1 MTRMFGTD
9 GVRGVANIEP
19 MTPATVMA
27 LGQAMVEVLSP
38 LASMAEPFVIV
49 GRDTRRSGPMF
60 EAALAAALYAVGVH
74 VLNVGVIPTPGVAYL
89 TRTRQ
94 ALAGIMISASH
105 NPFDDN
111 GIKIFS
117 STGAKLD
124 DALEDAIESRM
135 RSLSTDRYRTGQG
148 IGMPLA
154 GDESLQCYIDF
165 LKSAFR
171 PSGCLQFRVGLDC
184 ANGAA
189 AMVAPALFEQ
199 LGIPALVWH
208 ASPDGVNINQHCG
221 ALHPEF
227 LQQKVRDERLD
238 LGFAFDGDA
247 DRLIAIDHTG
257 EILDG
262 DAILAI
268 CAQALSTA
276 GALCPPAVVSTI
288 MSNLGLARA
297 LRNLD
302 IVLHQTQV
310 GDRYVMQAMQ
320 HHGAILGGEQ
330 SGHIIFLKHQTT
342 GDGLLSA
349 IQLLN
354 AVSSQQAPLADL
366 AKVLCKFPQVLIN
379 VALQRRDD
387 PLSYPQVQHAL
398 HSAEATLGD
407 EGRVLVRLSGTEPVA
422 RVMVEGPDQTLIE
435 SLAQRIAQ
443 AVASE
448 LGCG

>member
-19 MTPATVMA
+19 MTPATVMH
-27 LGQAMVEVLSP
+27 LGQATVEVLSP
-38 LASMAEPFVIV
+38 LASMAEPFVVV

-60 EAALAAALYAVGVH
+60 EAALAAGLYSVGVS
-74 VLNVGVIPTPGVAYL
+74 VLNVGIMPTPGVAYL
-89 TRTRQ
+89 TRARQ

-105 NPFDDN
+105 NRFDDN
-111 GIKIFS
+111 GIKIFG

-124 DALEDAIESRM
+124 DALEDAIEARL
-135 RSLSTDRYRTGQG
+135 RSLRGDGRRTGRAIG
-148 IGMPLA
+148 IPLA
-154 GDESLQCYIDF
+154 STESLQCYTDF

-171 PSGCLQFRVGLDC
+171 PSSCLEFRVGLDC

-189 AMVAPALFEQ
+189 ARVAPALFEQ
-199 LGIPALVWH
+199 LGVPALVWH
-208 ASPDGVNINQHCG
+208 ASPDGININQQCG

-262 DAILAI
+262 DYILAI
-268 CAQALSTA
+268 CAQTLSRE
-276 GALCPPAVVSTI
+276 GALCPRAVVSTV
-288 MSNLGLARA
+288 MSNLGLERA
-297 LRNLD
+297 LRNLG

-330 SGHIIFLKHQTT
+330 SGHIIFRKHQTT

-366 AKVLCKFPQVLIN
+366 AQVLFKFPQVLVN
-379 VALQRRDD
+379 VAVQRRDD
-387 PLSYPQVQHAL
+387 PLKYPHVQHAL
-398 HSAEATLGD
+398 QNAQATLGD
-407 EGRVLVRLSGTEPVA
+407 EGRVLVRLSGTEPIV
-422 RVMVEGPDQTLIE
+422 RVMVEGPEQRLIE

-448 LGCG
+448 FGCG

>member
-19 MTPATVMA
+19 MTSATVMN

-38 LASMAEPFVIV
+38 LAPMAEPFVVV

-60 EAALAAALYAVGVH
+60 EAALAAGLYSMGVN
-74 VLNVGVIPTPGVAYL
+74 VLNVGIMPTPGVAYL
-89 TRTRQ
+89 TRARQ
-94 ALAGIMISASH
+94 ALAGIVISASH
-105 NPFDDN
+105 NPFDEN
-111 GIKIFS
+111 GIKIFN

-124 DALEDAIESRM
+124 DALEDAIETRM
-135 RSLSTDRYRTGQG
+135 RSLSADGRRTGQG
-148 IGMPLA
+148 IGIPLA
-154 GDESLQCYIDF
+154 SDESLPSYTDF
-165 LKSAFR
+165 LKSAFC
-171 PSGCLQFRVGLDC
+171 PSSSLEFRVGLDC

-189 AMVAPALFEQ
+189 SRVAPALFEQ
-199 LGIPALVWH
+199 LGVPTLVWH
-208 ASPDGVNINQHCG
+208 ASPDGVNINQQCG

-227 LQQKVRDERLD
+227 LQRKVRDERLD

-262 DAILAI
+262 DYILAI
-268 CAQALSTA
+268 CAQALNTA
-276 GALCPPAVVSTI
+276 GALCPRAVVSTV
-288 MSNLGLARA
+288 MSNLGLDRA
-297 LRNLD
+297 LRNLG

-366 AKVLCKFPQVLIN
+366 AQVLFKFPQVLIN
-379 VALQRRDD
+379 VAIQRRDD
-387 PLSYPQVQHAL
+387 PLNYPHVQHAL
-398 HSAEATLGD
+398 QNAQAALGD

-422 RVMVEGPDQTLIE
+422 RVMVEGPEQTLIE